1 MGRENK
7 VKGCKYK
14 QRVKSL
20 YIYIYIYLN
29 ERTNIVGVKWHSW

>member
-7 VKGCKYK
+7 VKGCRCK
-14 QRVKSL
+14 QRLKVC
-20 YIYIYIYLN
+20 IYIYIYLN

>member
-7 VKGCKYK
+7 VKGCRCK
-14 QRVKSL
+14 QRLKVC
-20 YIYIYIYLN
+20 IYVVYIYLN